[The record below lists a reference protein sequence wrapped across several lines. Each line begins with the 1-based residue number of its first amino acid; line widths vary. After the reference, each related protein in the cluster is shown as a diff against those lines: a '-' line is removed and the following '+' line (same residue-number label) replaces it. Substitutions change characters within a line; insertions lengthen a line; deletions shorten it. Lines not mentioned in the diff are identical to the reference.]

1 MIVALSPR
9 RRRMI
14 TAPVNSNTAPVAASG
29 TRTGAMPS
37 AAGTIRPAAARNSRA
52 PMALRAPGLKS
63 STHLEAAPPIPA
75 SFSLGTNSLVLL
87 ATRKTTARIPATIH
101 RARFSLRFMR
111 ISLKGYRRFPLPGY
125 PGSAGTNRVPDAL
138 PTNAA
143 PYAHAF
149 DPGGQHGQVVA
160 GRAARRVASARDI
173 GESRGDP
180 DHTERARPHMHN
192 DGPRR

>member
-9 RRRMI
+9 RKRMI
-14 TAPVNSNTAPVAASG
+14 TAPANSNTAPVAASG

-63 STHLEAAPPIPA
+63 STHLEAAPPIPT
-75 SFSLGTNSLVLL
+75 SFSLGTNTLVLL

-101 RARFSLRFMR
+101 RARFSFRFMR
-111 ISLKGYRRFPLPGY
+111 ISLKGYRRFPYLGIRAEPVPIGY
-125 PGSAGTNRVPDAL
+125 PVPFRRRR
-138 PTNAA
+138 

-149 DPGGQHGQVVA
+149 DLGDQRRQAVGGRV
-160 GRAARRVASARDI
+160 ARRVASA
-173 GESRGDP
+173 
-180 DHTERARPHMHN
+180 
-192 DGPRR
+192 

>member
-9 RRRMI
+9 RRRTI

-37 AAGTIRPAAARNSRA
+37 AAGTIRPTAARNSRA

-75 SFSLGTNSLVLL
+75 NFSLGTNSLVLL
-87 ATRKTTARIPATIH
+87 LTRKTTARIPATIH

-111 ISLKGYRRFPLPGY
+111 ISLKRYRHL
-125 PGSAGTNRVPDAL
+125 SGTRCPSHGRR
-138 PTNAA
+138 

-149 DPGGQHGQVVA
+149 DLDDRLTAVN
-160 GRAARRVASARDI
+160 D
-173 GESRGDP
+173 RG
-180 DHTERARPHMHN
+180 
-192 DGPRR
+192 